1 MFLRSLQTMSVFLL
15 LSRTSTG
22 FVRNQRCLISINKS
36 KSKNSFID
44 SSSTRRFLGKKKD
57 SVTADATSQDLTP
70 KTANQKRYF
79 DYMNHPNVSIIVGVG
94 PSGSGK
100 TLLACSSAIES
111 LKRGAIQK
119 IILTRPL
126 VSVDDEDLGFLPG
139 TLMSKMDVWT
149 RPVVDI
155 LKEFYRPVEID
166 KLFSEGVIEVAPLAY
181 MRGRTFKNAF
191 IIADEMQNSS
201 PNQMLMV
208 ATRLGENTKLVIT
221 GDLKQSDRGEDNGLA
236 DLMKK
241 IRGNDLRGV
250 GEEVSP
256 IQMVELENMD
266 IQRSSIVSRVIELY
280 TGNLRFPRTPP
291 PSSSEPDVQP
301 DVNPDVKPDV
311 KPVVKPDVK
320 PDYGIELGSNDCAL
334 IPLNRLPKKEDKK
347 SQLFKDIL

>member
-1 MFLRSLQTMSVFLL
+1 MSVFF
-15 LSRTSTG
+15 LSRLSVG
-22 FVRNQRCLISINKS
+22 FIRNHRSISKRISIE
-36 KSKNSFID
+36 
-44 SSSTRRFLGKKKD
+44 SSHTKRFLGKKKEGVEVPETP
-57 SVTADATSQDLTP
+57 SLIP
-70 KTANQKRYF
+70 KTANQKSYV

-100 TLLACSSAIES
+100 TLLACGSAIEA

-166 KLFSEGVIEVAPLAY
+166 KMFMQGVIEVAPLAY

-221 GDLKQSDRGEDNGLA
+221 GDLKQSDRGEDNGLE

-241 IRGNDLRGV
+241 IRGNDLREPG
-250 GEEVSP
+250 GEISP

-266 IQRSSIVSRVIELY
+266 IQRSPIVSKVLELY

-291 PSSSEPDVQP
+291 PLTNIPA
-301 DVNPDVKPDV
+301 VNT
-311 KPVVKPDVK
+311 
-320 PDYGIELGSNDCAL
+320 DYSIELGSADCAL
-334 IPLNRLPKKEDKK
+334 IPLNRLPKNKEP
-347 SQLFKDIL
+347 